1 MYSRGSSLGKNIWDD
16 GRIHIPPGYKGNAF
30 HSFASQDFLTNT
42 VGKIHPPEQKL
53 YTRTNHSQQRDF
65 PNEELSDTPFG
76 NTEEETISYKA
87 APDTEETNESE
98 EPPDIPP
105 EKTGE
110 AHPQN
115 TQLSDLLSG
124 FLHSLDREEWLL
136 IFVLILLLAD
146 GSDAWDVIL
155 LLLVLLGVH

>member
-30 HSFASQDFLTNT
+30 HSSTSRDFLTNT
-42 VGKIHPPEQKL
+42 VGKMHPPEQKL
-53 YTRTNHSQQRDF
+53 YTSTNHAQQRDI
-65 PNEELSDTPFG
+65 PNKELSDTPFE
-76 NTEEETISYKA
+76 NTEDKIISYETI
-87 APDTEETNESE
+87 PDTEETSKAED
-98 EPPDIPP
+98 PPDILP
-105 EKTGE
+105 EKKCE
-110 AHPQN
+110 VHPQN

-155 LLLVLLGVH
+155 LLLLLLGVH